1 MIDNLHRLS
10 LPSMLSIIEG
20 NAKIRIVDQQLRLR
34 SQQLLKRGRWAPTP
48 YVPLPKDAFKYYD
61 RPDPATYCPMLFG
74 EEDDW
79 KEDDEPVGPNE
90 IYTAQVEFGE
100 DLTDGILAI
109 DGTRALINMI
119 MKELKKVTLLDIK
132 DALTKVVED
141 WRDYLSRK
149 LQYFVN
155 MLLFPMV
162 GCRKEKVRI
171 HFDGCWLEPREFTV
185 NVKPKEKRGISKE
198 SHYFLRSL

>member
-1 MIDNLHRLS
+1 
-10 LPSMLSIIEG
+10 
-20 NAKIRIVDQQLRLR
+20 
-34 SQQLLKRGRWAPTP
+34 
-48 YVPLPKDAFKYYD
+48 LPKDAFKYYP

-74 EEDDW
+74 DEDNW

-90 IYTAQVEFGE
+90 IHTAHVEFGE

-109 DGTRALINMI
+109 DGSRAIINKI
-119 MKELKKVTLLDIK
+119 MKELKQVKLLDIK
-132 DALTKVVED
+132 DSLTKVVED

-155 MLLFPMV
+155 MLVFPMV

-185 NVKPKEKRGISKE
+185 NVKPKEKRGVSKE